1 MLSVYNTFI
10 FFVSLALIPYVIH
23 KFKHFK
29 KNQKPSNKCVLPP
42 GPKPLPFIGCLYEML
57 VNKPAFKWI
66 HSTMEKMDTGIAC
79 FRLGRVHVIAV
90 TSTEIAQEILLK
102 QDSVFASRPV
112 HMSTEIPTYGYLTV
126 ALTPIGQQWKKMRRI
141 VTSEVL
147 SAQRHN
153 WLQLKRAEEADNL
166 IRYVYNLCGQAGGDG
181 NLVNIRTVTRHYCG
195 NVIRR
200 LMLNKRYFGEG
211 TLNGGPGP
219 EEIDHVDSLFTILQY
234 INGFSVSDYLPW
246 LRSFDF
252 GGQENT
258 LREALGNIK
267 KYNDPEIDQRINMWK
282 KGLKTTEDD
291 VLDVLICLTTS
302 DGSPL
307 LSPSEIKAQ
316 ILDLMLAAVDNPS
329 HATEWAL
336 AEMINEP
343 STLER
348 AVEEIDK
355 VVGTKRFVQESD
367 LPKLNYVKA
376 CAREAFRLHPVSP
389 FNVPHLSITDTNVA
403 GYFIPKGSQV
413 LISRVTLGRNPKIW
427 EDPLKFNPERHL
439 DANGSEVALADPKL
453 GLVSFSTGRRGCPG
467 VLLGSTMT
475 TMLMARLLQG
485 FSWNKNPNVSSYNL
499 SEAEKDL
506 TLAEPLTVS
515 GKPRLPNHLYATH
528 ATGFLN

>member
-1 MLSVYNTFI
+1 
-10 FFVSLALIPYVIH
+10 
-23 KFKHFK
+23 
-29 KNQKPSNKCVLPP
+29 
-42 GPKPLPFIGCLYEML
+42 
-57 VNKPAFKWI
+57 
-66 HSTMEKMDTGIAC
+66 
-79 FRLGRVHVIAV
+79 
-90 TSTEIAQEILLK
+90 
-102 QDSVFASRPV
+102 
-112 HMSTEIPTYGYLTV
+112 
-126 ALTPIGQQWKKMRRI
+126 
-141 VTSEVL
+141 
-147 SAQRHN
+147 
-153 WLQLKRAEEADNL
+153 
-166 IRYVYNLCGQAGGDG
+166 
-181 NLVNIRTVTRHYCG
+181 
-195 NVIRR
+195 
-200 LMLNKRYFGEG
+200 
-211 TLNGGPGP
+211 
-219 EEIDHVDSLFTILQY
+219 
-234 INGFSVSDYLPW
+234 
-246 LRSFDF
+246 
-252 GGQENT
+252 
-258 LREALGNIK
+258 
-267 KYNDPEIDQRINMWK
+267 
-282 KGLKTTEDD
+282 
-291 VLDVLICLTTS
+291 
-302 DGSPL
+302 
-307 LSPSEIKAQ
+307 
-316 ILDLMLAAVDNPS
+316 MLAAVDNPS

-506 TLAEPLTVS
+506 TLAEPLTVF

-528 ATGFLN
+528 ATRFLN